1 MSLERDPQRVI
12 MIVVLTAV
20 GKTRLSINLADR
32 IQGEIISADSRYLYR
47 GMDIGTA
54 KPTEEELASVPH
66 HMIDIADPDDT
77 WSLPR
82 YLEETLRLID
92 EIHARK
98 KPPIIVGGTGQYV
111 RALTE
116 GWRMPEFEPNQEL
129 RKVLADWSM
138 LIGAMELHR
147 KLSIIDM
154 EAAKI
159 IDATNVRR
167 TIRALEVIFITG
179 QRFSELRRK
188 EGPTHDYWIIGLTM
202 ARDELYKRVD
212 ARINSMFDNG
222 LVNEVRML
230 LEKGYSPA
238 LPSMSAIGYRE
249 VVQSI
254 QGDITLEDAKVLM
267 RKNTRQFIRRQ
278 ANWFKPSDESIHW
291 YEMHPEPMEQLLNDM
306 REFGGR

>member
-1 MSLERDPQRVI
+1 MSLARDPQRVI
-12 MIVVLTAV
+12 MIVGPTSV
-20 GKTRLSINLADR
+20 GKSRLSIKLADR

-54 KPTEEELASVPH
+54 KPTKEELATVPH

-92 EIHARK
+92 EIQARK
-98 KPPIIVGGTGQYV
+98 KIPVIVGGTGQYV

-129 RKVLADWSM
+129 RKVLTDWSM
-138 LIGAMELHR
+138 VIGPMELHK

-167 TIRALEVIFITG
+167 TTRALEVIFTTG
-179 QRFSELRRK
+179 HRFSELRRK
-188 EGPTHDYWIIGLTM
+188 EGPTHGYWIIGLTM
-202 ARDELYKRVD
+202 ERDELYKQVD
-212 ARINSMFDNG
+212 ARINTMFDNG
-222 LVNEVRML
+222 LVNEVRLL
-230 LEKGYSPA
+230 LEKGYSTS

-249 VVQSI
+249 VVQYI
-254 QGDITLEDAKVLM
+254 RGEITLEEAKVLM

-291 YEMHPEPMEQLLNDM
+291 YKMYPEPMKQILNDM
-306 REFGGR
+306 RESGGW

>member
-1 MSLERDPQRVI
+1 MLLARDPQRVI
-12 MIVVLTAV
+12 VIVGPTAV
-20 GKTRLSINLADR
+20 GKTRLSIKLAAS

-54 KPTEEELASVPH
+54 KPTEEELATVPH

-98 KPPIIVGGTGQYV
+98 KIPIIVGGTGQYV

-129 RKVLADWSM
+129 RRVLTDWSM
-138 LIGAMELHR
+138 VIGSMELHR

-167 TIRALEVIFITG
+167 TIRALEVIFTAG
-179 QRFSELRRK
+179 HRFSELRRK
-188 EGPTHDYWIIGLTM
+188 EGPTHGYWIIGLTM
-202 ARDELYKRVD
+202 ERDELYKRVD
-212 ARINSMFDNG
+212 ARINTMFDNG
-222 LVNEVRML
+222 LVNEVRLL
-230 LEKGYSPA
+230 LEKGYSTA

-249 VVQSI
+249 VV
-254 QGDITLEDAKVLM
+254 
-267 RKNTRQFIRRQ
+267 
-278 ANWFKPSDESIHW
+278 
-291 YEMHPEPMEQLLNDM
+291 
-306 REFGGR
+306 